1 MNFQN
6 FLNFAPTLE
15 KRGYTIVMEMQS
27 LSGQHVPTLGEEGDR
42 TPLQQFLLC

>member
-6 FLNFAPTLE
+6 FLNFAWTLE
-15 KRGYTIVMEMQS
+15 KEGYTIVMEMQS
-27 LSGQHVPTLGEEGDR
+27 LSGTHVQTLGEEGDR